1 MSVFNDPAFSSDP
14 RVHPHFPL
22 TNASSYKDFPSKSPV
37 MIINDLTHTPPDTP
51 SDPSPHQEVL
61 PVEHPGFIS
70 HSPQFEGAHSSS
82 ATTST
87 CVSLDSDSHTA
98 FSAFTSPTVS
108 SATSHS
114 HWQAH
119 PKTSRVSSHVSPME
133 LSFTSQEL
141 TSPCHDPRPSPA
153 MSPPT
158 SDRPIP
164 KRNTSAPEQHV
175 KQVKPPTKRF
185 QTAPVHADG
194 SNRPEGKRRMMNL
207 MRRLTSSRVL
217 SRIDEIEEADPFE
230 AVGSNLARLGPAHMY
245 NDIDILR
252 GDLYSKSKRENV
264 SRPVRTQKVS
274 HTGANGPSQSV
285 VPGQIL
291 HHSPGD
297 IISPSPHITQ
307 PNPVNDHKPGKGQA
321 KPSHSQPPPYHL
333 IDLPSH
339 APANYSSPP
348 PHQIHR
354 FGGDIPHRQLYSQ
367 PDHDE
372 LAPRAP
378 YPLNQQSVPVL
389 PPAHKEEYPGTL
401 SSSRRDTNQ
410 GTLPSLPI
418 IEPPAG
424 QGIDL
429 APDFPRHRSTRSLD
443 SSRTYT
449 TRSTQSTSRT
459 QNNLHP
465 PRNHHLPKR
474 LVMPAPLQQQPQQQ
488 PMYPQAHSYDHYA
501 DLDPFPLP
509 DFPAHDPPAMYNQ
522 SRKLLR
528 KKTAVFPGN
537 VPLPTHAPVQVDTI
551 PALKKHASISF
562 TDAGEVKEGIRRRRL
577 SKLSK
582 RKHDA

>member
-1 MSVFNDPAFSSDP
+1 MVRGGRRTHLSTDSRNIQDAPSGIVHNDRVLLGFIPIYATQTAPSGPAAHTPHHPYPYAMVSPASLTPDAPDFDQSPSSCYHRESPPHFTRPLSMSVFNDPAFSSDP

-22 TNASSYKDFPSKSPV
+22 TNASSYKDLPSKSPV
-37 MIINDLTHTPPDTP
+37 MIINDLPHTPPDTP

-141 TSPCHDPRPSPA
+141 TSPCHDPRPSPV

-252 GDLYSKSKRENV
+252 GDLYSKSKREV
-264 SRPVRTQKVS
+264 GWTCKPFLYLFTFSLQRMSLVQCGPKKYVFIVETAKPYLYVYFAVGVS
-274 HTGANGPSQSV
+274 HWSQWAVPERSSWTNPPSFS
-285 VPGQIL
+285 G
-291 HHSPGD
+291 
-297 IISPSPHITQ
+297 
-307 PNPVNDHKPGKGQA
+307 
-321 KPSHSQPPPYHL
+321 
-333 IDLPSH
+333 
-339 APANYSSPP
+339 
-348 PHQIHR
+348 
-354 FGGDIPHRQLYSQ
+354 
-367 PDHDE
+367 
-372 LAPRAP
+372 
-378 YPLNQQSVPVL
+378 
-389 PPAHKEEYPGTL
+389 
-401 SSSRRDTNQ
+401 
-410 GTLPSLPI
+410 
-418 IEPPAG
+418 
-424 QGIDL
+424 
-429 APDFPRHRSTRSLD
+429 
-443 SSRTYT
+443 
-449 TRSTQSTSRT
+449 
-459 QNNLHP
+459 
-465 PRNHHLPKR
+465 
-474 LVMPAPLQQQPQQQ
+474 
-488 PMYPQAHSYDHYA
+488 
-501 DLDPFPLP
+501 
-509 DFPAHDPPAMYNQ
+509 
-522 SRKLLR
+522 
-528 KKTAVFPGN
+528 
-537 VPLPTHAPVQVDTI
+537 
-551 PALKKHASISF
+551 
-562 TDAGEVKEGIRRRRL
+562 
-577 SKLSK
+577 
-582 RKHDA
+582 